1 MKLFRVT
8 KHKVYVNKYIADR
21 RWDIVNLCLNS
32 KELPTKDL
40 VSKINAKGNL
50 IKKYER
56 RLKLLR
62 Y

>member
-1 MKLFRVT
+1 MKLLRVT
-8 KHKVYVNKYIADR
+8 KHKMYVNKYIAER
-21 RWDIVNLCLNS
+21 RWDIVNICLHS
-32 KELPTKDL
+32 RKLPTKDL
-40 VSKINAKGNL
+40 VSKINAKGDL